1 MVTPPKTTI
10 FTIEMNTGS
19 TIVQVKYC
27 FTLSNESLYI
37 NNYIIYSNTINTRIS
52 INSTLVITLEQ
63 NDC

>member
-1 MVTPPKTTI
+1 MVNPPKTTI

-37 NNYIIYSNTINTRIS
+37 NYYIIYNNINYLQEYQLT
-52 INSTLVITLEQ
+52 VH
-63 NDC
+63 

>member
-10 FTIEMNTGS
+10 FTIGMNTGS
-19 TIVQVKYC
+19 AIVQVNYC

-37 NNYIIYSNTINTRIS
+37 NNYIIYNNSNNTRIS
-52 INSTLVITLEQ
+52 INSTLVIILEQ